1 VSWLIENDVRQARTH
16 MNLSGWRQYSLR
28 EKQELLAELA
38 AAVRS
43 RQMPPPRYILM
54 HHNARLSDPELERIY
69 QWARGERHRLKLL
82 AAEGSI
88 SADKAANQ

>member
-1 VSWLIENDVRQARTH
+1 
-16 MNLSGWRQYSLR
+16 
-28 EKQELLAELA
+28 
-38 AAVRS
+38 
-43 RQMPPPRYILM
+43 M